1 MEGNDDMNQP
11 HLVFQNVS
19 KIKTCYDCVY
29 DFCSSKW
36 RECSFWKQ
44 IIISQIRK
52 ENPNASDCEIG
63 KKMVDQ
69 WNHLS
74 KEERE
79 HYEELS
85 KKDQEARKK
94 AKHG

>member
-1 MEGNDDMNQP
+1 
-11 HLVFQNVS
+11 
-19 KIKTCYDCVY
+19 
-29 DFCSSKW
+29 
-36 RECSFWKQ
+36 
-44 IIISQIRK
+44 
-52 ENPNASDCEIG
+52 
-63 KKMVDQ
+63 MVDQ
-69 WNHLS
+69 WNHLT

>member
-1 MEGNDDMNQP
+1 
-11 HLVFQNVS
+11 
-19 KIKTCYDCVY
+19 
-29 DFCSSKW
+29 
-36 RECSFWKQ
+36 
-44 IIISQIRK
+44 
-52 ENPNASDCEIG
+52 
-63 KKMVDQ
+63 MVDQ

-94 AKHG
+94 AKHSQFDLLNCFFYTDKKGDKRIRNDGKSLLNNESL

>member
-1 MEGNDDMNQP
+1 
-11 HLVFQNVS
+11 
-19 KIKTCYDCVY
+19 
-29 DFCSSKW
+29 
-36 RECSFWKQ
+36 
-44 IIISQIRK
+44 
-52 ENPNASDCEIG
+52 
-63 KKMVDQ
+63 MVDQ

-94 AKHG
+94 AKHGQFDLLNCFFNTDKKGDKRIRND